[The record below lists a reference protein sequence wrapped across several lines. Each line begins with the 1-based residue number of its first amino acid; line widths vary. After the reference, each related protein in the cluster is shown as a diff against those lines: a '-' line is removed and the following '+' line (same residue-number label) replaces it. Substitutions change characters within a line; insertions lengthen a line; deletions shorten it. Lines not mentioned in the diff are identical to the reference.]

1 MGMELGILA
10 RRHAT
15 LLKAGLGLL
24 EARRLVKSQ
33 GGWLF

>member
-15 LLKAGLGLL
+15 HLKAGLGLL
-24 EARRLVKSQ
+24 EARILIE
-33 GGWLF
+33 F